1 MKRTDIIDD
10 NATSNKEGL
19 MEYLDQNNIDD
30 YDRYHKIKNFITKNK
45 ISTQDLNLIISKIKI
60 TVTDFFKIDIFK
72 HYIQKEKI
80 DLAQAIPSIKEN
92 GLVFSPT
99 LYQVFQDLK
108 IKITDIEYI
117 YNELFIKNP
126 DLFIKNINFFI
137 SNKQEN
143 WNDIQDL
150 KKIDLSFIK
159 NDNVIF
165 EILDCIAE
173 NNNMDSSAI
182 CEMIK
187 KNPCIPT
194 KYNFMNDIFKDD
206 NISNVID
213 DEDIIA
219 DLLECKTRYNLDD
232 NQLALYC
239 LLSDDKKDI
248 CSHIKSEYKK
258 PSSIAYPNYD
268 PVFKSEIDNS
278 QVFTK
283 FFKIIDLLKKK
294 TALEGLKT
302 KKYIVPLKGRQN
314 SLFCSGTINTM
325 RTNPNDINYDIIIK
339 LLSVLS
345 DTDYSILHT
354 SILSQDQIKI
364 VDLFKKNMDKIAFI
378 LSTEDGIEKINSML
392 FGAQDGCV
400 LNLETQFERI
410 FNSAIFDNNQE
421 YATMYQ
427 KAIEIIDKIN
437 DGNADV
443 ANLYHSCNKVD
454 KYSLANKP
462 FFDIIAKGNDG
473 NGLSA
478 NIISSIIP
486 LDIDNPEYIDYI
498 TEGLNSSELATA
510 MIFKKFNIDIDK
522 KYDKF
527 IDIIEK
533 SKPIKRDN
541 SQYSRF

>member
-1 MKRTDIIDD
+1 M
-10 NATSNKEGL
+10 N
-19 MEYLDQNNIDD
+19 
-30 YDRYHKIKNFITKNK
+30 
-45 ISTQDLNLIISKIKI
+45 
-60 TVTDFFKIDIFK
+60 
-72 HYIQKEKI
+72 
-80 DLAQAIPSIKEN
+80 
-92 GLVFSPT
+92 
-99 LYQVFQDLK
+99 
-108 IKITDIEYI
+108 
-117 YNELFIKNP
+117 
-126 DLFIKNINFFI
+126 
-137 SNKQEN
+137 
-143 WNDIQDL
+143 
-150 KKIDLSFIK
+150 
-159 NDNVIF
+159 
-165 EILDCIAE
+165 
-173 NNNMDSSAI
+173 SSEI

-194 KYNFMNDIFKDD
+194 KYNFMNNIFKDND
-206 NISNVID
+206 INAIID
-213 DEDIIA
+213 DEKIISY
-219 DLLECKTRYNLDD
+219 LLECKKEYKLDD

-258 PSSIAYPNYD
+258 PSNIAYPND
-268 PVFKSEIDNS
+268 DSVFESEIDNS

-302 KKYIVPLKGRQN
+302 KKYNVPLKNRQ
-314 SLFCSGTINTM
+314 SASFCSDAINTM
-325 RTNPNDINYDIIIK
+325 RTKPDDINYNKIIS

-345 DTDYSILHT
+345 ENDYNTLHT

-392 FGAQDGCV
+392 FGTADGCV

-443 ANLYHSCNKVD
+443 ANLYSSENKAD

-462 FFDIIAKGNDG
+462 LFDIIAKGNDG
-473 NGLSA
+473 NGLST

-486 LDIDNPEYIDYI
+486 LDINNPEYMDYI

-510 MIFKKFNIDIDK
+510 MIFKEFNIGIDE
-522 KYDKF
+522 KYNNF
-527 IDIIEK
+527 INIIERG
-533 SKPIKRDN
+533 KPIKRDN
-541 SQYSRF
+541 SSYSRF